1 MSYSSI
7 RNSPNKNSSFLKPG
21 TEIIPGKLHLT
32 SLVEAEDSSFLK
44 DKKITAVL
52 TINNEPARIPAE
64 IEKSGDIKT
73 LYINLGDN
81 CTSQIKNYFEEINS
95 FINENDCVLVHC
107 YAGVSRSATA
117 VLAYIMK
124 HQNLSLTK
132 ALMFVKNKRHVIC
145 PNFSFM
151 GQLKSYEMELH
162 QIGVNNLEKGLPKL
176 VFEKNG
182 SSQESND
189 SGVDTSESSNE
200 SPLGSPKNKVQ
211 KIEYDCMKYGC
222 SVKTRYDCMN
232 DVQNNVRE

>member
-7 RNSPNKNSSFLKPG
+7 SNSPKNNSQFLKPG

-32 SLVEAEDSSFLK
+32 SLVEAENSRFLK
-44 DKKITAVL
+44 DNKITAVL

-64 IEKSGDIKT
+64 IEKSRDIKT

-124 HQNLSLTK
+124 HENLSLTK

-176 VFEKNG
+176 VFEKVG
-182 SSQESND
+182 GGGSQESHD
-189 SGVDTSESSNE
+189 SGVETSESSNE

-211 KIEYDCMKYGC
+211 KIEYDCMNLKN
-222 SVKTRYDCMN
+222 CMN
-232 DVQNNVRE
+232 DVQKNVRE

>member
-1 MSYSSI
+1 MPVISSCAMSYSSI
-7 RNSPNKNSSFLKPG
+7 KNSSANQSSQFLKPG

-32 SLVEAEDSSFLK
+32 SLEEAENPSFLR
-44 DKKITAVL
+44 DNKITAVL
-52 TINNEPARIPAE
+52 TINNEPVRIPAE

-81 CTSQIKNYFEEINS
+81 CTSQIKNHFEEINT
-95 FINENDCVLVHC
+95 FIEENQCVLVHC

-124 HQNLSLTK
+124 HQNMSLTK
-132 ALMFVKNKRHVIC
+132 ALMYVKNKRHVIC

-151 GQLKSYEMELH
+151 GQLKSYEIELH
-162 QIGVNNLEKGLPKL
+162 QIGVNNLERGLPKL
-176 VFEKNG
+176 VFEKVDG
-182 SSQESND
+182 SSQESHD

-211 KIEYDCMKYGC
+211 KIEYGCM
-222 SVKTRYDCMN
+222 TDIQR
-232 DVQNNVRE
+232 NVRE

>member
-1 MSYSSI
+1 MSYSSV
-7 RNSPNKNSSFLKPG
+7 RNSPENNSRFLKPG

-32 SLVEAEDSSFLK
+32 SLVEAENSSFLK
-44 DKKITAVL
+44 DNKITAVL
-52 TINNEPARIPAE
+52 TINNEPAKIPAE
-64 IEKSGDIKT
+64 IERSRDIKI

-81 CTSQIKNYFEEINS
+81 CTSQIKNHFAEINS

-124 HQNLSLTK
+124 NQNMSLQK

-162 QIGVNNLEKGLPKL
+162 QTGLTNLENGLPKL
-176 VFEKNG
+176 VFEKVNGVGG
-182 SSQESND
+182 SSQESQD

-211 KIEYDCMKYGC
+211 KIEYDC
-222 SVKTRYDCMN
+222 V
-232 DVQNNVRE
+232 NNVQQNVQQSVRE